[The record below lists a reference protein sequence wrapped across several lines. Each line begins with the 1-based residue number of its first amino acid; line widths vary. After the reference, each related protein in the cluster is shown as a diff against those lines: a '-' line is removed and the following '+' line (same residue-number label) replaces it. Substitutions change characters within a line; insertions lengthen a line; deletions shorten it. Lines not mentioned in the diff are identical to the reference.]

1 MPEVPMQPQPGPFP
15 GWRDRA
21 DAGRQLA
28 AALAGYAGTPDL
40 LVLGLPRGGVPVAAE
55 VARGLHAPLDVV
67 VVRKVGYPPQP
78 ELAAGAVAGIAGVTA
93 VVHNADVLDY
103 WHRREPHAGQLFAAA
118 ADQQLAEVRR
128 REELFRQGAPP
139 RPVAGHTVVLVDDGI
154 ATGATM
160 RAALEALRQLQ
171 PAWVAAAAPMACG
184 SGAELRTLRSDDVVV
199 PWARSGLDAVGLAYL
214 RFPQT
219 TDAEVRELLHPLPG
233 SRDGGPPPR

>member
-1 MPEVPMQPQPGPFP
+1 MTPMQHQPGPFP

-28 AALAGYAGTPDL
+28 AALAGYAGTQAL

-55 VARGLHAPLDVV
+55 VARALHAPLDVV

-103 WHRREPHAGQLFAAA
+103 WRRRDPQAGQLFAAA
-118 ADQQLAEVRR
+118 ADLQLAEVRR
-128 REELFRQGAPP
+128 REDLFRQGAPP
-139 RPVAGHTVVLVDDGI
+139 RPITGHTVVLVDDGI

-160 RAALEALRQLQ
+160 RAALAAVRQLR
-171 PAWVAAAAPMACG
+171 PARVAAAAPVACG
-184 SGAELRTLRSDDVVV
+184 SGAELRAFPADDVVV
-199 PWARSGLDAVGLAYL
+199 PWARSGLDAVGLAY
-214 RFPQT
+214 RHFPQI
-219 TDAEVRELLHPLPG
+219 TDVEVRDLL
-233 SRDGGPPPR
+233 GPPGTPDEGWG